1 MKVSYIYC
9 SEKLNFKN
17 CFCMLNIFFFP
28 DIKKYFYIPLEK
40 KMSENKKLAG
50 HSRDGEGQ
58 SATDGQ
64 LRKMPAEGKGLVCSP
79 DVFMIL
85 RETVWSCEP
94 LKLALALAPL

>member
-1 MKVSYIYC
+1 M
-9 SEKLNFKN
+9 F
-17 CFCMLNIFFFP
+17 NIFFFL
-28 DIKKYFYIPLEK
+28 DIKHITIFHWRKNVY
-40 KMSENKKLAG
+40 ENKKLAG

-64 LRKMPAEGKGLVCSP
+64 LRKMPAEGKGLVCSR